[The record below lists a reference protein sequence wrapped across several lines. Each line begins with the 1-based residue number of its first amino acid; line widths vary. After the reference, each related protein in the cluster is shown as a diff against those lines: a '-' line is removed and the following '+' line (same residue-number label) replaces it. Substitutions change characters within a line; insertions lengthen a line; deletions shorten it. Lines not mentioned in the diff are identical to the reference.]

1 MRALVPFA
9 LLPVVLLGPTSTAPA
24 VAGAVGA
31 HAVAPVGTSATIPS
45 DGPDAGGVVSVTI
58 PAGTLSL
65 SAGAPQT
72 GPEGCAVEVVVTD
85 TRPGNGGFT
94 LQATGDDVRL
104 TAAQVPGNVMDP
116 RRPRRARRAA
126 RGQRRLPGR
135 NRPGLGA
142 RRRPG
147 ARRVPRAHPA
157 VGATGP
163 PGRRRPPPA

>member
-45 DGPDAGGVVSVTI
+45 DGPDAGGVVSVTV

-65 SAGAPQT
+65 SAGGPQT

-116 RRPRRARRAA
+116 ADLVVHAGQHGASAAYSAGIVLGSVRVVVRA
-126 RGQRRLPGR
+126 
-135 NRPGLGA
+135 
-142 RRRPG
+142 PG
-147 ARRVPRAHPA
+147 ACPA
-157 VGATGP
+157 LTLL
-163 PGRRRPPPA
+163 